1 MKEGDEHHRYN
12 SAVTASLAMRAI
24 GLQKKYKRGQC
35 VAAVNFGRALI
46 RRITIFDCISGYFNL
61 SGGCSIGRENVM
73 LARQERYHAIAPCR
87 GAASQGTCRND
98 AVTRSAVTFEKTR
111 EETPDAP

>member
-12 SAVTASLAMRAI
+12 SAVTAGLAMRVI
-24 GLQKKYKRGQC
+24 GLRKKYKQGQG

-61 SGGCSIGRENVM
+61 TGCSIGRENVM
-73 LARQERYHAIAPCR
+73 LARQGRHHAIAPCR